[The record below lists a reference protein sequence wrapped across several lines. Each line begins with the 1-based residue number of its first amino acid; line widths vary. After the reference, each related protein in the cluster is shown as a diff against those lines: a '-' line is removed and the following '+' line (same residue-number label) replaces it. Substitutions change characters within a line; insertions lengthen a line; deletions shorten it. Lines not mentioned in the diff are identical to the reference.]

1 MTLGDRIKRRR
12 TALRLTQQ
20 ELAARAQVRRETIT
34 ELETYRRRTVN
45 SEMLRRLA
53 RALGWSPQEIY
64 AALGQSRPA
73 LEKQGPHVGDW
84 DRGPR

>member
-53 RALGWSPQEIY
+53 RTLGCTTDYLCGMYEEEEDEPRTRRRY
-64 AALGQSRPA
+64 ARAA
-73 LEKQGPHVGDW
+73 T
-84 DRGPR
+84 